1 MTASAP
7 MCAPLSKVSRR
18 RGKKASAFLCV
29 AALALL
35 AGCESAP
42 PPPPPPPPPPVAVAP
57 PPPPPVLLPRSIVE
71 LASVYEGYVHHAA
84 AIDAA
89 FTASDKVE
97 DSLKTAETY
106 QSSQL
111 QQGQAAYGAIVALQ
125 DPTFVAALREFAK
138 DPQQRSDIAAKIMM
152 EPSYAASFKGAD
164 SAAGL
169 VISAFSDQA
178 KRMIDTGARIHQA
191 AYDVQ
196 HQSWSKADV
205 VDRPGRLA
213 LAKALSADPQKAIEV
228 DTIRLS
234 QNASGAQAMGLAAP
248 AAPPPYTNVVDRS
261 LALAAMAALG
271 EGGDEY
277 APQLTALLADPAE
290 SQCLHLAKLDLY
302 QCLSVAKPSY
312 EDVFCMG
319 QHAVGETGQCL
330 MKASVVGYV
339 IPPPIAEPP
348 PEAAKPQHVAVKH
361 HRARK
366 KAVHKVATTA
376 G

>member
-1 MTASAP
+1 
-7 MCAPLSKVSRR
+7 LSKVFRR
-18 RGKKASAFLCV
+18 RAKTSGLLFTAS
-29 AALALL
+29 LALLAGL

-42 PPPPPPPPPPVAVAP
+42 PPPPPPPAPPPVAVAP
-57 PPPPPVLLPRSIVE
+57 PPPPVLLPRSVVE
-71 LASVYEGYVHHAA
+71 LASVYEDYVHQAA
-84 AIDAA
+84 AIDPT
-89 FTASDKVE
+89 FTTSDKVE
-97 DSLKTAETY
+97 DSLKIAETY

-125 DPTFVAALREFAK
+125 DPTFVATLREFAK
-138 DPQQRSDIAAKIMM
+138 DAQQRSTIAAKLMT

-169 VISAFSDQA
+169 VISTFSDQA
-178 KRMIDTGARIHQA
+178 KRVIDTGAKIHQA

-205 VDRPGRLA
+205 ADRPGRLA
-213 LAKALSADPQKAIEV
+213 LAKTLSADPQKAIEV

-234 QNASGAQAMGLAAP
+234 QNASGAQAMGVAAP
-248 AAPPPYTNVVDRS
+248 SAPPPYTNLVDRS
-261 LALAAMAALG
+261 LALAAMAAL
-271 EGGDEY
+271 
-277 APQLTALLADPAE
+277 ADPAE
-290 SQCLHLAKLDLY
+290 GQCLHLAKLDLY

-312 EDVFCMG
+312 EDVFCLG

-339 IPPPIAEPP
+339 LPPTITPPP
-348 PEAAKPQHVAVKH
+348 PEPTKAATPK
-361 HRARK
+361 HRAKK
-366 KAVHKVATTA
+366 KAASKKTTA

>member
-1 MTASAP
+1 MTALTPIRASWP
-7 MCAPLSKVSRR
+7 KVSRR
-18 RGKKASAFLCV
+18 TGIKSALLLTAS
-29 AALALL
+29 LAVL

-42 PPPPPPPPPPVAVAP
+42 PPPPPPAPAPVAALP
-57 PPPPPVLLPRSIVE
+57 PPPPPVLLPRSVVE
-71 LASVYEGYVHHAA
+71 LASVYEGYVHQVASIA
-84 AIDAA
+84 PA

-97 DSLKTAETY
+97 DSLKIAETY

-111 QQGQAAYGAIVALQ
+111 QQGQAAYGAVVALQ
-125 DPTFVAALREFAK
+125 DPTFVATLREFAK
-138 DPQQRSDIAAKIMM
+138 DAQQRSDIAVKLMND
-152 EPSYAASFKGAD
+152 PSYAASFKGAD

-169 VISAFSDQA
+169 VIATFSDQA
-178 KRMIDTGARIHQA
+178 KRVIDTGSKIHQA

-205 VDRPGRLA
+205 IDRPGRLA

-234 QNASGAQAMGLAAP
+234 QNATGAQAMGMAAP
-248 AAPPPYTNVVDRS
+248 SAPPPYTNVVNRS

-271 EGGDEY
+271 EGGEEY
-277 APQLTALLADPAE
+277 STQLIALLADPAE
-290 SQCLHLAKLDLY
+290 GQCLHLAKLDLY

-330 MKASVVGYV
+330 MKASVVGYALPPT
-339 IPPPIAEPP
+339 ITPPPTEPTP
-348 PEAAKPQHVAVKH
+348 AASTSKH
-361 HRARK
+361 KAKK
-366 KAVHKVATTA
+366 KAASKTTA